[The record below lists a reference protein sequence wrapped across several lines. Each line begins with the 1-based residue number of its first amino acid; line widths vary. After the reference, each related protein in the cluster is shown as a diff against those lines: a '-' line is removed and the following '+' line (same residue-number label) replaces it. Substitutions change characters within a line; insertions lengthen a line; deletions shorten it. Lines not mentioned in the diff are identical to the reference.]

1 MSTTFQFKK
10 WKTQRPSCKCKIKS
24 QTVYMKLL
32 SMSLTV
38 TIKLNFNSI
47 WEREEIHCLILGGDR
62 DDLLIVYSKPANRH
76 STKISEKTE
85 S

>member
-1 MSTTFQFKK
+1 
-10 WKTQRPSCKCKIKS
+10 
-24 QTVYMKLL
+24 
-32 SMSLTV
+32 MSLTV